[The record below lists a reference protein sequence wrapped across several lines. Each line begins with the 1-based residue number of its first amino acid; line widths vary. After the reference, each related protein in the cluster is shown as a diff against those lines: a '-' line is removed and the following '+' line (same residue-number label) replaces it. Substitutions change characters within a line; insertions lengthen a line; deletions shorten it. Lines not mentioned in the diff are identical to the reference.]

1 MSTRVAA
8 SVISLIAAGL
18 LIAGP
23 AEAKQPI
30 PGITKTGQWRAL
42 KSYVNELETKR
53 NTPATAEQKA
63 TFRQRLNAKQ
73 AAANARV
80 KKLYTQRRQRVINRD
95 TAKERAQIR
104 KLQNAANRQLGQLTN
119 ERSGRLATAK
129 LTFATQIARIRDRY
143 AGALAKDNR
152 QLKRLERNLRK
163 TRNPFQRQVIL
174 SHIDTIENDITQLK
188 RARTKNIDSATS
200 IHQEKVS
207 AIRTKYA
214 DRIAR
219 TRAYYS
225 SVIKRVKAAWKT
237 IYADDIAAA
246 KSQRTKQFQLVTNLR
261 NRGAGYIDQM
271 PEAPTCRAVD
281 AAVC

>member
-104 KLQNAANRQLGQLTN
+104 KLQNAANRQVGQLTN

-261 NRGAGYIDQM
+261 NRGKGYIDQM
-271 PEAPTCRAVD
+271 PTPPPDMCMGG
-281 AAVC
+281 C